1 MAGERVHQQLGRVLR
16 IFVQKCGRAWSE
28 CLPEAAFAYNSTD
41 LSMAPYSPHFIVHL
55 RHPRVKPDV
64 KTMVPTKKKDLRR
77 RLQEAAD
84 PEKYVA
90 TRRPLADLVYAS
102 LLSARREVEEK
113 QLLEEAQNRLPPKQF
128 NPGDLCTVWRP
139 PKDQQLGGKLA
150 YPTIGPYRVLEKR
163 REGRE
168 YKLQH
173 LTTGEVDAYAT
184 IHMHPYLRDQSF
196 DELDTA
202 QQNEILPKAGTVDP
216 GRRLKSI
223 RDVQEGDFMYMPPLA
238 RLFDEGNSNGH
249 LVRVVK
255 CKPRHNSL
263 QVHLL
268 NSRRK
273 GNGRRTGWEFV
284 WAVDGEFGGKGK
296 EKWTPVTDKYKS
308 NFQPWIEE
316 VEYQELLPITI
327 DATLKYSK
335 GKPTGYVIP
344 KAIWQSDIY
353 QTPPPTW
360 AEHSKTLEAKKSN
373 PIPKKG
379 LDGRMR
385 SKNASP
391 SIAFL
396 DQLQTPTS
404 SSRTGKRRRR
414 GRPSPAPD
422 ISMML
427 GQVTKPAVPA
437 AADQELSLIASIH
450 AVYGRAKASWCRP
463 ERLR

>member
-1 MAGERVHQQLGRVLR
+1 
-16 IFVQKCGRAWSE
+16 
-28 CLPEAAFAYNSTD
+28 
-41 LSMAPYSPHFIVHL
+41 
-55 RHPRVKPDV
+55 
-64 KTMVPTKKKDLRR
+64 
-77 RLQEAAD
+77 
-84 PEKYVA
+84 
-90 TRRPLADLVYAS
+90 
-102 LLSARREVEEK
+102 
-113 QLLEEAQNRLPPKQF
+113 
-128 NPGDLCTVWRP
+128 
-139 PKDQQLGGKLA
+139 
-150 YPTIGPYRVLEKR
+150 
-163 REGRE
+163 
-168 YKLQH
+168 
-173 LTTGEVDAYAT
+173 
-184 IHMHPYLRDQSF
+184 
-196 DELDTA
+196 
-202 QQNEILPKAGTVDP
+202 
-216 GRRLKSI
+216 
-223 RDVQEGDFMYMPPLA
+223 MYMPPLA

-284 WAVDGEFGGKGK
+284 WAVDGEFGGRGK

-308 NFQPWIEE
+308 NFQPWIEK

-450 AVYGRAKASWCRP
+450 AVHGRAKASWCRP